1 MLCDRKIAMISGKS
15 LLHKEFYEFI
25 VNSFEA
31 DATLEAQ
38 ETSTQI
44 LKW

>member
-1 MLCDRKIAMISGKS
+1 MISCKL

-25 VNSFEA
+25 INSFEA
-31 DATLEAQ
+31 DATLETQ
-38 ETSTQI
+38 EASTQL